1 MEYVSTRNSKVK
13 FSFKDVFLN
22 GLAADGGL
30 YVPCKIPYYSEE
42 DIKKLKK
49 LSYQELAVK
58 IISDFCNK
66 DFSISEIEKLV
77 SKSYKNFRTNGVIKI
92 QKAGNLHLLELH
104 HGPTLAF

>member
-42 DIKKLKK
+42 DIKNYPTKNLQLKLF
-49 LSYQELAVK
+49 QIFA
-58 IISDFCNK
+58 IRT
-66 DFSISEIEKLV
+66 LV
-77 SKSYKNFRTNGVIKI
+77 F
-92 QKAGNLHLLELH
+92 QK
-104 HGPTLAF
+104 

>member
-1 MEYVSTRNSKVK
+1 MEYVSTRNSKVT

-30 YVPCKIPYYSEE
+30 YVPCKITYYSEE

-66 DFSISEIEKLV
+66 DFLTPKDFSSM
-77 SKSYKNFRTNGVIKI
+77 
-92 QKAGNLHLLELH
+92 
-104 HGPTLAF
+104 

>member
-1 MEYVSTRNSKVK
+1 M
-13 FSFKDVFLN
+13 
-22 GLAADGGL
+22 

-92 QKAGNLHLLELH
+92 QKAGNLHLLELN
-104 HGPTLAF
+104 HGPTLDFKDIEMQLIWNMS

>member
-30 YVPCKIPYYSEE
+30 YVPCTIPHYSEE

-58 IISDFCNK
+58 IVSDFCNK
-66 DFSISEIEKLV
+66 DFSVSEIEKLI
-77 SKSYKNFRTNGVIKI
+77 SKSYKNFRTNEVIKI
-92 QKAGNLHLLELH
+92 QKAGNLHLL
-104 HGPTLAF
+104 